1 MNNDNRLRL
10 SEAKNLFRQAL
21 QRQNDRAAGMKMP
34 DDMEQRVMGSLQTLS
49 NSPLKGEKQS
59 LDEVNSLPLRE
70 GWGGSWKH
78 GAVWGCIAASVL
90 LLIMLN
96 IEKPKP
102 DQQPPV
108 IAEVVTEPQ
117 PIIPDEPVEHAN
129 PTKPIIPVKVAKT
142 AAPKKQLAE
151 AELPDTLGQG
161 IFESEENVRL
171 AVQMLS
177 ECEATIRHEE
187 QQVNNRI
194 IKATFN
200 ALPQAENALLVT
212 NENGDFEV
220 IEVSEQTAIEI

>member
-1 MNNDNRLRL
+1 MNNDN
-10 SEAKNLFRQAL
+10 LFRQVL
-21 QRQNDRAAGMKMP
+21 QRQNERAAGMKMP
-34 DDMEQRVMGSLQTLS
+34 DDMEQRVMKSLKPQATKRRWLYPLS
-49 NSPLKGEKQS
+49 AI
-59 LDEVNSLPLRE
+59 
-70 GWGGSWKH
+70 
-78 GAVWGCIAASVL
+78 AVAASVL

-96 IEKPKP
+96 IGKQKPE
-102 DQQPPV
+102 QQTPV
-108 IAEVVTEPQ
+108 VAEVVTEPQ
-117 PIIPDEPVEHAN
+117 PIIPDEPTEHAN
-129 PTKPIIPVKVAKT
+129 PAHPIIPVKVAK
-142 AAPKKQLAE
+142 AAATKKQLAE

-177 ECEATIRHEE
+177 ECEATIRREE

>member
-34 DDMEQRVMGSLQTLS
+34 DDMEQRVMGSLTPNPSPRRGEPSSLVLRR
-49 NSPLKGEKQS
+49 SPLLWRGI
-59 LDEVNSLPLRE
+59 
-70 GWGGSWKH
+70 GG
-78 GAVWGCIAASVL
+78 GCIAVAASVL
-90 LLIMLN
+90 LLILLN
-96 IEKPKP
+96 VRTQQAE
-102 DQQPPV
+102 QPPV
-108 IAEVVTEPQ
+108 IAEIVTEPQ
-117 PIIPDEPVEHAN
+117 PIIPDESVEHAN

-177 ECEATIRHEE
+177 ECEATIRREE

>member
-1 MNNDNRLRL
+1 MNND
-10 SEAKNLFRQAL
+10 NLFRQAL
-21 QRQNDRAAGMKMP
+21 QRQNERAAGMKMP
-34 DDMEQRVMGSLQTLS
+34 DDMEQRVMGSLKPQATKRRWLYPLS
-49 NSPLKGEKQS
+49 AI
-59 LDEVNSLPLRE
+59 
-70 GWGGSWKH
+70 
-78 GAVWGCIAASVL
+78 AVAASVL
-90 LLIMLN
+90 LLILLN
-96 IEKPKP
+96 IGKQKPE
-102 DQQPPV
+102 QQTPV
-108 IAEVVTEPQ
+108 VAEVVTEPQ

-177 ECEATIRHEE
+177 ECEATIRREE

>member
-1 MNNDNRLRL
+1 MNND
-10 SEAKNLFRQAL
+10 NLFRQAL

-34 DDMEQRVMGSLQTLS
+34 DDMEQRVMRSLKPQATKRRWLYPLS
-49 NSPLKGEKQS
+49 AI
-59 LDEVNSLPLRE
+59 
-70 GWGGSWKH
+70 
-78 GAVWGCIAASVL
+78 AVAASVL
-90 LLIMLN
+90 LLILLN
-96 IEKPKP
+96 IGKQKPE
-102 DQQPPV
+102 QQTPV
-108 IAEVVTEPQ
+108 VAEVVMEPQ

-177 ECEATIRHEE
+177 ECEATIRREE

>member
-10 SEAKNLFRQAL
+10 SEAKNLFSQAL

-34 DDMEQRVMGSLQTLS
+34 DDMEQRVMGSLTPNPS
-49 NSPLKGEKQS
+49 PRRGEPSPL
-59 LDEVNSLPLRE
+59 PLQRSPLLWR
-70 GWGGSWKH
+70 GIGG
-78 GAVWGCIAASVL
+78 GCIAVAASVL
-90 LLIMLN
+90 LLILLDVRTQQA
-96 IEKPKP
+96 E
-102 DQQPPV
+102 QPPV
-108 IAEVVTEPQ
+108 IAEIVTVPQ

-171 AVQMLS
+171 AMQILC
-177 ECEATIRHEE
+177 ECEATIRQEK
-187 QQVNNRI
+187 QQTRNYI
-194 IKATFN
+194 IETTFN

>member
-34 DDMEQRVMGSLQTLS
+34 DDMEQRVMGSLTPKQGSTIVNPSPRRGEPSSLVLRR
-49 NSPLKGEKQS
+49 SPLLWRGI
-59 LDEVNSLPLRE
+59 
-70 GWGGSWKH
+70 GG
-78 GAVWGCIAASVL
+78 GCIAVAASVL
-90 LLIMLN
+90 LLILLN
-96 IEKPKP
+96 IGKQKP
-102 DQQPPV
+102 DQQHPV
-108 IAEVVTEPQ
+108 VTEVVTEPQ

-151 AELPDTLGQG
+151 GELPDTLGQG
-161 IFESEENVRL
+161 IFESEENVRIAMQIL
-171 AVQMLS
+171 C
-177 ECEATIRHEE
+177 ECEATIRQEK
-187 QQVNNRI
+187 QQTRNYI
-194 IKATFN
+194 IEATFN

>member
-10 SEAKNLFRQAL
+10 SEAKNLFSQAL

-34 DDMEQRVMGSLQTLS
+34 DDMEQRVMGSLTPKQGSTIV
-49 NSPLKGEKQS
+49 NPSPRRGEPS
-59 LDEVNSLPLRE
+59 PLPLRRSPLLWR
-70 GWGGSWKH
+70 GIGG
-78 GAVWGCIAASVL
+78 GCIAVAASVL
-90 LLIMLN
+90 LLILLN
-96 IEKPKP
+96 VRT
-102 DQQPPV
+102 QQAEQPHV

-117 PIIPDEPVEHAN
+117 PIIPDESVEHAN

-151 AELPDTLGQG
+151 GELPDTLGQG
-161 IFESEENVRL
+161 IFESEENVRIAMQIL
-171 AVQMLS
+171 C
-177 ECEATIRHEE
+177 ECEATIRQEK
-187 QQVNNRI
+187 QQTRNYI
-194 IKATFN
+194 IEATFN

>member
-1 MNNDNRLRL
+1 
-10 SEAKNLFRQAL
+10 
-21 QRQNDRAAGMKMP
+21 MKTP
-34 DDMEQRVMGSLQTLS
+34 KDTD
-49 NSPLKGEKQS
+49 
-59 LDEVNSLPLRE
+59 LRE
-70 GWGGSWKH
+70 ALRRKYAREPQLPANFTSRMMSQKKRRWLLPAS
-78 GAVWGCIAASVL
+78 ALSIAASVL

-102 DQQPPV
+102 EQQTPV
-108 IAEVVTEPQ
+108 IAEKVMLPVPA
-117 PIIPDEPVEHAN
+117 ISDEPIEHAK
-129 PTKPIIPVKVAKT
+129 PTRSIKPVKVAK
-142 AAPKKQLAE
+142 AATPKKRPIE

-177 ECEATIRHEE
+177 ECEATIRREE

>member
-1 MNNDNRLRL
+1 MNND
-10 SEAKNLFRQAL
+10 NLFRQAL

-34 DDMEQRVMGSLQTLS
+34 DDMEQRVMRSLKPQATKRRWLYPLS
-49 NSPLKGEKQS
+49 AI
-59 LDEVNSLPLRE
+59 
-70 GWGGSWKH
+70 
-78 GAVWGCIAASVL
+78 AVAASVL
-90 LLIMLN
+90 LLILLN
-96 IEKPKP
+96 IGKQKPE
-102 DQQPPV
+102 QQTPV
-108 IAEVVTEPQ
+108 VAEVVTEPQ

-171 AVQMLS
+171 AVLMLS
-177 ECEATIRHEE
+177 ECEATIRREE

>member
-1 MNNDNRLRL
+1 MNNDNRL

-34 DDMEQRVMGSLQTLS
+34 DDMEQRVMGSLTP
-49 NSPLKGEKQS
+49 NPSPRRGEPS
-59 LDEVNSLPLRE
+59 PLPLRRSPLLWR
-70 GWGGSWKH
+70 GIGG
-78 GAVWGCIAASVL
+78 GCIAVAASVL
-90 LLIMLN
+90 LLILLDVRTQQA
-96 IEKPKP
+96 E
-102 DQQPPV
+102 QPPV
-108 IAEVVTEPQ
+108 IAEIVTVPQ

-142 AAPKKQLAE
+142 VAPKKQPIE

-161 IFESEENVRL
+161 IFESEENVRIAMQIL
-171 AVQMLS
+171 C
-177 ECEATIRHEE
+177 ECEATIRQEK
-187 QQVNNRI
+187 QQTRNYI
-194 IKATFN
+194 IETTFN

>member
-1 MNNDNRLRL
+1 
-10 SEAKNLFRQAL
+10 
-21 QRQNDRAAGMKMP
+21 MKTP
-34 DDMEQRVMGSLQTLS
+34 KDTD
-49 NSPLKGEKQS
+49 
-59 LDEVNSLPLRE
+59 LRE
-70 GWGGSWKH
+70 ALRRKYSHEPQLPTDFIKSLTPNPSPRRGEPSSLVLRRSPFLWRWIGG
-78 GAVWGCIAASVL
+78 GCIAVAASVL

-96 IEKPKP
+96 IGKQQPE
-102 DQQPPV
+102 QQPPV
-108 IAEVVTEPQ
+108 MAEVVTEPQ
-117 PIIPDEPVEHAN
+117 PNMPDEPVEHAN
-129 PTKPIIPVKVAKT
+129 PTKPIIPVKVAK
-142 AAPKKQLAE
+142 AAATKKQLAE

-194 IKATFN
+194 IEATFN

-220 IEVSEQTAIEI
+220 IQVSEQTAIEI

>member
-21 QRQNDRAAGMKMP
+21 QRQNDRAAGFKMP
-34 DDMEQRVMGSLQTLS
+34 DNMEQRVMKSIKTQATKRRWLYPLS
-49 NSPLKGEKQS
+49 TI
-59 LDEVNSLPLRE
+59 
-70 GWGGSWKH
+70 
-78 GAVWGCIAASVL
+78 AVAASVL
-90 LLIMLN
+90 LLILLS
-96 IEKPKP
+96 IGKQKP

-108 IAEVVTEPQ
+108 VAEVMTEPQ

-142 AAPKKQLAE
+142 AATKKQLAE

-177 ECEATIRHEE
+177 ECEATIRREE

>member
-1 MNNDNRLRL
+1 MNND
-10 SEAKNLFRQAL
+10 NLFRQAL
-21 QRQNDRAAGMKMP
+21 QRQNERAAGMKMP
-34 DDMEQRVMGSLQTLS
+34 DDMEQRVMKSLKPQATKRRWLYPLS
-49 NSPLKGEKQS
+49 TI
-59 LDEVNSLPLRE
+59 
-70 GWGGSWKH
+70 
-78 GAVWGCIAASVL
+78 AVAASVL
-90 LLIMLN
+90 LLILLN
-96 IEKPKP
+96 IGKQKP

-108 IAEVVTEPQ
+108 VAEVMTEPQ

-142 AAPKKQLAE
+142 AATKKQLAE

-177 ECEATIRHEE
+177 ECEATIRREE

>member
-10 SEAKNLFRQAL
+10 SEAKNLFSQAL

-34 DDMEQRVMGSLQTLS
+34 DDMEQRVMKNIKPKATKRRWLYPLS
-49 NSPLKGEKQS
+49 SF
-59 LDEVNSLPLRE
+59 
-70 GWGGSWKH
+70 
-78 GAVWGCIAASVL
+78 AIAASVL
-90 LLIMLN
+90 LLILLN
-96 IEKPKP
+96 IEKQKP
-102 DQQPPV
+102 EQQTPV
-108 IAEVVTEPQ
+108 IAEKVMPPVPV
-117 PIIPDEPVEHAN
+117 ISDEPIEHAK
-129 PTKPIIPVKVAKT
+129 PTKPIKPVKVAKT
-142 AAPKKQLAE
+142 AATKKQLAE

-177 ECEATIRHEE
+177 ECEATIRREE

>member
-1 MNNDNRLRL
+1 MSTMNND
-10 SEAKNLFRQAL
+10 NLFRQAL

-34 DDMEQRVMGSLQTLS
+34 DDMEQRVMKSLKPQATKRRWLYPLS
-49 NSPLKGEKQS
+49 AI
-59 LDEVNSLPLRE
+59 
-70 GWGGSWKH
+70 
-78 GAVWGCIAASVL
+78 AVAASVL
-90 LLIMLN
+90 LLILLN
-96 IEKPKP
+96 IGKQKPE
-102 DQQPPV
+102 QQTPV

-129 PTKPIIPVKVAKT
+129 PAHPIIPVKVAK
-142 AAPKKQLAE
+142 AAATKKQLAE

-194 IKATFN
+194 IEATFN

>member
-1 MNNDNRLRL
+1 MNND
-10 SEAKNLFRQAL
+10 KLFRQAL

-34 DDMEQRVMGSLQTLS
+34 DDMEQRVMKSIKPQATKRRWLYPLS
-49 NSPLKGEKQS
+49 AI
-59 LDEVNSLPLRE
+59 
-70 GWGGSWKH
+70 
-78 GAVWGCIAASVL
+78 AVAASVL
-90 LLIMLN
+90 LLIIFN
-96 IEKPKP
+96 IEKPQP
-102 DQQPPV
+102 EQQTPV
-108 IAEVVTEPQ
+108 IAEKVMPPVPV
-117 PIIPDEPVEHAN
+117 ISDEPIEHAK

-177 ECEATIRHEE
+177 ECEATIRREE

>member
-21 QRQNDRAAGMKMP
+21 QRQNDRAAEMKMP
-34 DDMEQRVMGSLQTLS
+34 DDMEQRVMERLKPKTTKRRWLYPLS
-49 NSPLKGEKQS
+49 TI
-59 LDEVNSLPLRE
+59 
-70 GWGGSWKH
+70 
-78 GAVWGCIAASVL
+78 AVAASVL

-96 IEKPKP
+96 IGKQQPE
-102 DQQPPV
+102 QQPPV

-142 AAPKKQLAE
+142 AATKNQLAE

-177 ECEATIRHEE
+177 ECEATIRREE

>member
-1 MNNDNRLRL
+1 MSTMNNND
-10 SEAKNLFRQAL
+10 LFRQAL

-34 DDMEQRVMGSLQTLS
+34 DDMEQRVMKSLKPQATKRRWLYPLS
-49 NSPLKGEKQS
+49 AI
-59 LDEVNSLPLRE
+59 
-70 GWGGSWKH
+70 
-78 GAVWGCIAASVL
+78 AVAASVL
-90 LLIMLN
+90 LLILLN
-96 IEKPKP
+96 IGKQKPE
-102 DQQPPV
+102 QQTPV

-129 PTKPIIPVKVAKT
+129 PAHPIIPVKVAK
-142 AAPKKQLAE
+142 AAATKKQLAE

-194 IKATFN
+194 IEATFN

>member
-34 DDMEQRVMGSLQTLS
+34 DDMEQRVMGSLTPKQGSTIVNPS
-49 NSPLKGEKQS
+49 PRRGEPSPLPPRRS
-59 LDEVNSLPLRE
+59 PLLWR
-70 GWGGSWKH
+70 GIGG
-78 GAVWGCIAASVL
+78 GCIAVAASVL
-90 LLIMLN
+90 LLILLN
-96 IEKPKP
+96 VRTQQAE
-102 DQQPPV
+102 QPPV
-108 IAEVVTEPQ
+108 IAEIVTEPQ

-161 IFESEENVRL
+161 IFESEENVRIAMQIL
-171 AVQMLS
+171 C
-177 ECEATIRHEE
+177 ECEATIRQEK
-187 QQVNNRI
+187 QQTRNYI
-194 IKATFN
+194 IETTFN

>member
-1 MNNDNRLRL
+1 MNND
-10 SEAKNLFRQAL
+10 NLFRQAL

-34 DDMEQRVMGSLQTLS
+34 DDMEQRVMKSLKPQATKRRWLYPLS
-49 NSPLKGEKQS
+49 AI
-59 LDEVNSLPLRE
+59 
-70 GWGGSWKH
+70 
-78 GAVWGCIAASVL
+78 AVAASVL
-90 LLIMLN
+90 LLILLN
-96 IEKPKP
+96 IGKQKPE
-102 DQQPPV
+102 QQTPV
-108 IAEVVTEPQ
+108 VAEVVTEPQ

-177 ECEATIRHEE
+177 ECEATIRREE

>member
-1 MNNDNRLRL
+1 MSTMNNN
-10 SEAKNLFRQAL
+10 KLFRQAL
-21 QRQNDRAAGMKMP
+21 QRQNDQAAGMKMP
-34 DDMEQRVMGSLQTLS
+34 DDMEQRVMKSIKPQATKRRWLYPLS
-49 NSPLKGEKQS
+49 TI
-59 LDEVNSLPLRE
+59 
-70 GWGGSWKH
+70 
-78 GAVWGCIAASVL
+78 AVAASVL
-90 LLIMLN
+90 LLILLN
-96 IEKPKP
+96 IEKQKSE
-102 DQQPPV
+102 QQTPV

-177 ECEATIRHEE
+177 ECEATIRREE

>member
-10 SEAKNLFRQAL
+10 SEAKNLFQQAL

-34 DDMEQRVMGSLQTLS
+34 DDMEQRVMKSLTPNPSPRRGEPSSLVLRR
-49 NSPLKGEKQS
+49 SPLLWRGI
-59 LDEVNSLPLRE
+59 
-70 GWGGSWKH
+70 GG
-78 GAVWGCIAASVL
+78 GCIAVAASVL
-90 LLIMLN
+90 LLILLN
-96 IEKPKP
+96 IGKQQP

-108 IAEVVTEPQ
+108 MAEVVPVPQ
-117 PIIPDEPVEHAN
+117 PNMPDEPIEHAN
-129 PTKPIIPVKVAKT
+129 PAHPIIPVKVAK
-142 AAPKKQLAE
+142 AAATKKQLAE

-187 QQVNNRI
+187 QQARNYI
-194 IKATFN
+194 IEATYN
-200 ALPQAENALLVT
+200 ALPQAENAMLVT

-220 IEVSEQTAIEI
+220 IQVSEQTAIEI

>member
-1 MNNDNRLRL
+1 MNNND
-10 SEAKNLFRQAL
+10 LFRQAL

-34 DDMEQRVMGSLQTLS
+34 DDMEQRVMKSLKPQATKRRWLYPLS
-49 NSPLKGEKQS
+49 A
-59 LDEVNSLPLRE
+59 
-70 GWGGSWKH
+70 H
-78 GAVWGCIAASVL
+78 AIAACAL
-90 LLIMLN
+90 LLILLN
-96 IEKPKP
+96 IEKQKP
-102 DQQPPV
+102 EQQTPV
-108 IAEVVTEPQ
+108 VAEVVTEPQ
-117 PIIPDEPVEHAN
+117 PNISDEPTEHAN
-129 PTKPIIPVKVAKT
+129 PTKSIIPVKVAK
-142 AAPKKQLAE
+142 AATPKKQLAK

-194 IKATFN
+194 IEATFN